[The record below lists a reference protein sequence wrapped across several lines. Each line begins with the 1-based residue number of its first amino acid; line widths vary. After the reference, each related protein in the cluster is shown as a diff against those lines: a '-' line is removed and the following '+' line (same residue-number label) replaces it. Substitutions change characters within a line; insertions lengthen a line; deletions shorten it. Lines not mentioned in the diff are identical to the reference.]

1 MSHFRLVAASGIKRI
16 PSSGLESQSLRRLR
30 QRLAAKRMLGWGSAL
45 IAENKELAAYGNLL
59 DTSQAPVIVLDQ
71 VTAAATHV
79 ESKG

>member
-1 MSHFRLVAASGIKRI
+1 
-16 PSSGLESQSLRRLR
+16 
-30 QRLAAKRMLGWGSAL
+30 MLGWGSAL

-59 DTSQAPVIVLDQ
+59 DTSQAPGIVLDQ

>member
-1 MSHFRLVAASGIKRI
+1 
-16 PSSGLESQSLRRLR
+16 
-30 QRLAAKRMLGWGSAL
+30 MLGWGSAL